1 MMDVV
6 VTFAKTGDPSTAEA
20 KIPRYNPGR
29 EQRLIFANPI
39 TVETLNRRQVD
50 FIQAHTPRR

>member
-6 VTFAKTGDPSTAEA
+6 AAFAKTGDPSTADA
-20 KIPRYNPGR
+20 KIPRYNPKR

-39 TVETLNRRQVD
+39 VIETLNRRQVD
-50 FIQAHTPRR
+50 FMQAHMPRR